1 MLIEKGQD
9 IRNKFNDIRNNAKKL
24 IEEAQGIKKR
34 SEGICETKKT
44 SRKKLY
50 ANVEMIFTNM
60 MKQVGQIKNDSYIK
74 KRIKSHRKVIRQ
86 IKYNTYI
93 NKITYVKIEK
103 PNIIIDNIK
112 SDIEIV
118 PNNIRHIKNKLQFT
132 NKCLKI
138 HMKRERVNKDI
149 TNTRV
154 IIKDIRKGLCNTK
167 EEYNLNINICKT
179 IINKKASGNKKVLQK
194 PIIHKKEMGV
204 DEVNE
209 ITQAKMII

>member
-1 MLIEKGQD
+1 
-9 IRNKFNDIRNNAKKL
+9 
-24 IEEAQGIKKR
+24 
-34 SEGICETKKT
+34 
-44 SRKKLY
+44 
-50 ANVEMIFTNM
+50 M
-60 MKQVGQIKNDSYIK
+60 MKQVGQIKNDSYDIK
-74 KRIKSHRKVIRQ
+74 KRIKSHRKLIRQ

-118 PNNIRHIKNKLQFT
+118 TNNNRHIKNKLQFT

-138 HMKRERVNKDI
+138 HMKRERVNKDNV
-149 TNTRV
+149 NTRV

-204 DEVNE
+204 DKKNKVIDQVNE
-209 ITQAKMII
+209 ITQTKNDYLKNVNEVLKC